1 MITWVWKKLQISDMS
16 ILNVTT
22 GFGYWSFHCF
32 WANIWYCLKCQL
44 DKYDLSCV
52 RGHAKYV
59 CKCTRGHVKLI
70 PRTKRGH
77 TLKTMKSWADQPE
90 QPHSFTCNGNQGNLG
105 EAEGGQSRVKRLS
118 ERKQLLPAQ
127 AHHQA
132 QAPHPISFETR
143 CWMVSLMHSFV
154 FAGCFVTCSA
164 SLSSLENLEAEKK
177 QTHWS
182 KDVPCYSTPLCGG
195 RQADDQCDNCWKK
208 RSEVTKRNWRHHG
221 IAMRG
226 SHPDPSICPSP

>member
-52 RGHAKYV
+52 RGHAEYV

-70 PRTKRGH
+70 PRTKQGH

-105 EAEGGQSRVKRLS
+105 EAEGGQSREKRLS

-132 QAPHPISFETR
+132 QAPHPISFETEWYR
-143 CWMVSLMHSFV
+143 WCIPSCLLAVS
-154 FAGCFVTCSA
+154 
-164 SLSSLENLEAEKK
+164 
-177 QTHWS
+177 
-182 KDVPCYSTPLCGG
+182 
-195 RQADDQCDNCWKK
+195 
-208 RSEVTKRNWRHHG
+208 
-221 IAMRG
+221 
-226 SHPDPSICPSP
+226 SHALPHYPA